1 MRIMSKDI
9 AVAMQMSAERKHR
22 HLLGTESV
30 CHVQHVDRCYASG
43 AEFDKKKKK
52 ETKKETTI
60 FYILYFYIILQLKN
74 D

>member
-43 AEFDKKKKK
+43 AEFDKKKKRD
-52 ETKKETTI
+52 KKRNNNFLYSI
-60 FYILYFYIILQLKN
+60 FLYHITAEK
-74 D
+74 